1 MSSEVDAH
9 AGTLADAY
17 TPICDDVARRARV
30 VTAANARDADDLTL
44 LLDMLD
50 LWPKDPP

>member
-17 TPICDDVARRARV
+17 TPIRDDVARRARAV
-30 VTAANARDADDLTL
+30 VAVNARDTDDLTL
-44 LLDMLD
+44 LLDMLG
-50 LWPKDPP
+50 LWPKDLS